1 MRSYI
6 PGASSA
12 GLFVAAL
19 AARPRL
25 LGHNRVRSAAG
36 GPRCAALGSLS
47 AAISDAAFS
56 HAVERAVQE
65 RGYPHQLE
73 LPHFLSAC
81 GLSGDGVAFVPGAPA
96 PEEAPL
102 VLDVR
107 SPCEFAKG
115 HLPGAVNMPLF
126 SDEERAVVGTLYKQQ
141 GPEEA
146 VAKGVRLIEASWRG
160 MVDALPPKAREGG
173 RLLVYCKRGGMR
185 SGGAAWLLSQLPL
198 EVVTLRGGYQG
209 FRRWVREEAFQALDR
224 ELVVLGG
231 RTGSG
236 KTDVLLAMAEAR
248 RAQVVDLEGVAQH
261 RGSSFGALG
270 RPAQPSNEMYENLL
284 ALQWAGLSPQAP
296 VFIEDEGAHVGRCGV
311 PAGLWARM
319 RAEKT
324 RVVRLEVPRETRV
337 ARLVAEYGSHAPD
350 ELAECVLKLERKLG
364 SGRAASLVSLLLD
377 RSPPALDEVADLL
390 LTHYYDSMYEHQAK
404 KRPGAVETLPCDTAD
419 ADAAAAAILRHVG
432 C

>member
-209 FRRWVREEAFQALDR
+209 FRRWVREEAFQTLDR

-270 RPAQPSNEMYENLL
+270 RPAQPSNEM
-284 ALQWAGLSPQAP
+284 
-296 VFIEDEGAHVGRCGV
+296 
-311 PAGLWARM
+311 
-319 RAEKT
+319 
-324 RVVRLEVPRETRV
+324 
-337 ARLVAEYGSHAPD
+337 
-350 ELAECVLKLERKLG
+350 CVLKLERKLG

-377 RSPPALDEVADLL
+377 RSPPALGEVADLL

>member
-248 RAQVVDLEGVAQH
+248 RAQVHLRREREREAVRDTRPRHVRELSRRWSTWREWRSTAAPPSARWAGRRSPRTRCTRTCSRCSGQASRLRRTSAAPRPH
-261 RGSSFGALG
+261 LG
-270 RPAQPSNEMYENLL
+270 RTSASVVSTASASPRATPH
-284 ALQWAGLSPQAP
+284 AG
-296 VFIEDEGAHVGRCGV
+296 EG
-311 PAGLWARM
+311 
-319 RAEKT
+319 
-324 RVVRLEVPRETRV
+324 
-337 ARLVAEYGSHAPD
+337 
-350 ELAECVLKLERKLG
+350 
-364 SGRAASLVSLLLD
+364 
-377 RSPPALDEVADLL
+377 
-390 LTHYYDSMYEHQAK
+390 
-404 KRPGAVETLPCDTAD
+404 TLPPSRPPPHTPPHPRA
-419 ADAAAAAILRHVG
+419 
-432 C
+432 

>member
-209 FRRWVREEAFQALDR
+209 FRRWVREEAFQTLDR

-248 RAQVVDLEGVAQH
+248 RAQVHLRRERERDAVHDAVHDTSATRPRVVPKVVDLEGVAQH

-284 ALQWAGLSPQAP
+284 ALQWAGLSPQA
-296 VFIEDEGAHVGRCGV
+296 HLGRTSAAPRPHLGRTSAA
-311 PAGLWARM
+311 PRP
-319 RAEKT
+319 
-324 RVVRLEVPRETRV
+324 RLYLPPQLHREQPRTRETGLSPPPPPAPHTPTPTGVGASLHRGRGR
-337 ARLVAEYGSHAPD
+337 ARGTVRRAGRAVGSHAG
-350 ELAECVLKLERKLG
+350 E
-364 SGRAASLVSLLLD
+364 
-377 RSPPALDEVADLL
+377 
-390 LTHYYDSMYEHQAK
+390 
-404 KRPGAVETLPCDTAD
+404 
-419 ADAAAAAILRHVG
+419 I
-432 C
+432 

>member
-1 MRSYI
+1 
-6 PGASSA
+6 
-12 GLFVAAL
+12 
-19 AARPRL
+19 
-25 LGHNRVRSAAG
+25 
-36 GPRCAALGSLS
+36 
-47 AAISDAAFS
+47 
-56 HAVERAVQE
+56 VERAVQE

-350 ELAECVLKLERKLG
+350 ELAECVMSGEMSERRCPRERDPWPSATAREGGPAHISAYLAPARLRCVLKLERKLG